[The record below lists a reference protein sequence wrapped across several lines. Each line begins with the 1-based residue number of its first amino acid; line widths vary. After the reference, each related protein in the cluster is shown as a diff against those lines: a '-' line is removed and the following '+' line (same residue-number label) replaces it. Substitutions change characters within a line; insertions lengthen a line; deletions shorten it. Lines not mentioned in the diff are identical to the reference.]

1 MSHVNKPAPNSD
13 SWWKRRGLEI
23 AGWALIILG
32 LAALVLP
39 GPGLLSLVAGLVLL
53 STRYAWAKRLLRPV
67 KARALNLAIKSVQ
80 TWPRI
85 IVSVL
90 GCLILVAVGIVWGLH
105 PDVPSW
111 WPIAERWWL
120 LGGWAT
126 AITLIASGAVGL
138 ALLVY
143 SFHRFRDPSSDDRH
157 IADQDT
163 QN

>member
-1 MSHVNKPAPNSD
+1 MAHITPPAPTSS

-23 AGWALIILG
+23 AGWALVIFG

-39 GPGLLSLVAGLVLL
+39 GPGLLGLVAGLVLL
-53 STRYAWAKRLLRPV
+53 STRYVWAKRLLRPV
-67 KARALNLAIKSVQ
+67 KARALSLAIKSVQ

-85 IVSVL
+85 TVSVL
-90 GCLILVAVGIVWGLH
+90 GGLILIALGIVWGLH
-105 PDVPSW
+105 PGVPSW

-120 LGGWAT
+120 VGGWAT
-126 AITLIASGAVGL
+126 AITLIASGVVVL

-143 SFHRFRDPSSDDRH
+143 SFHRFRDPSSIDRET
-157 IADQDT
+157 AAQDK